1 LDLVEV
7 QTNQVTLHHWSQQ
20 LADLRTF
27 FKEHQLTRPEVQVT
41 LLDRKK
47 DIASNKT
54 GNDFLYGTKIAPD
67 FPIELFVGKWNNR
80 LMKETDDH
88 QAAALTNS
96 GLSWNGLADGQIH
109 WVRLKSSWKRSKS
122 VSCLNCDQPTILLNF
137 GLKQVGLFNR
147 SPNFVSIYPKC
158 RRSFVD
164 ESIKDVAGWMAGNLN
179 TDFLPVGE
187 LVWGKRV
194 ELVNA

>member
-1 LDLVEV
+1 
-7 QTNQVTLHHWSQQ
+7 
-20 LADLRTF
+20 
-27 FKEHQLTRPEVQVT
+27 
-41 LLDRKK
+41 
-47 DIASNKT
+47 
-54 GNDFLYGTKIAPD
+54 
-67 FPIELFVGKWNNR
+67 
-80 LMKETDDH
+80 M
-88 QAAALTNS
+88 
-96 GLSWNGLADGQIH
+96 
-109 WVRLKSSWKRSKS
+109 
-122 VSCLNCDQPTILLNF
+122 NCDKASILVNF

-179 TDFLPVGE
+179 ADFLPVGE

>member
-1 LDLVEV
+1 MTDRRQFL
-7 QTNQVTLHHWSQQ
+7 QTN
-20 LADLRTF
+20 
-27 FKEHQLTRPEVQVT
+27 PEVQVT

-47 DIASNKT
+47 EAATQKT
-54 GNDFLYGTKIAPD
+54 GNEFLHGTKIAKD
-67 FPIELFVGKWNNR
+67 FPIEQFLSKWNNR

-88 QAAALTNS
+88 QAAPLTNS
-96 GLSWNGLADGQIH
+96 GLSWNGLADGQIP

-122 VSCLNCDQPTILLNF
+122 VSCLNCDKKSILVNF

-147 SPNFVSIYPKC
+147 SPNFNSIYTKC

-164 ESIKDVAGWMAGNLN
+164 ESITDFAGWMAGNLN
-179 TDFLPVGE
+179 ADFSPVGE